1 MMAKK
6 MSCLAVLL
14 IGLTACASLKS
25 NTASR
30 ADATQL
36 PTYQHKVI
44 ALENLT
50 TRVIAYCYATPEF
63 SAEQCAA
70 ELETQGYVRL
80 NDIPRFT
87 AKDST
92 LEGGTYP
99 TRRWRENNRVPR
111 W

>member
-1 MMAKK
+1 MQKK

-14 IGLTACASLKS
+14 MGLTACAYFKAD
-25 NTASR
+25 TAS
-30 ADATQL
+30 APEKTKL

-63 SAEQCAA
+63 SAEECAA
-70 ELETQGYVRL
+70 ELEKQNYVRL
-80 NDIPRFT
+80 TDIPRFT
-87 AKDST
+87 AADSA
-92 LEGGTYP
+92 LEEGSYP
-99 TRRWRENNRVPR
+99 TRRWRENNRAPR